1 MQFIFADDSRQLHPS
16 RRDMRP
22 FVAIGGV
29 HVAANVVRPLSA
41 ALDRLCVERG
51 FPLGEEFKWSPR
63 RNTWMHSNLHD
74 DDRRDFFSTV
84 MTTAAAHAVKVTV
97 VVLDAFSRHAYRQSA
112 GPEHDATT
120 LFLER
125 ADNAFRS
132 ASVCG
137 VVVIDRPGGGRPAE
151 DRFLSDCMATITT
164 GTDYVDMENVAA
176 VLTATS
182 HQARVLQLADV
193 VTGCVGARVAGEH
206 TFSPPIFEM
215 VKPLFRR
222 DAGRTGGV
230 GLKIHPDLR
239 YLNLYHWLVGD
250 DVFLKG
256 WGAYPLP
263 REGKLYFADAGEA
276 APAPVSPL

>member
-1 MQFIFADDSRQLHPS
+1 
-16 RRDMRP
+16 
-22 FVAIGGV
+22 
-29 HVAANVVRPLSA
+29 
-41 ALDRLCVERG
+41 
-51 FPLGEEFKWSPR
+51 
-63 RNTWMHSNLHD
+63 
-74 DDRRDFFSTV
+74 
-84 MTTAAAHAVKVTV
+84 
-97 VVLDAFSRHAYRQSA
+97 
-112 GPEHDATT
+112 
-120 LFLER
+120 
-125 ADNAFRS
+125 
-132 ASVCG
+132 
-137 VVVIDRPGGGRPAE
+137 
-151 DRFLSDCMATITT
+151 
-164 GTDYVDMENVAA
+164 
-176 VLTATS
+176 
-182 HQARVLQLADV
+182 

>member
-63 RNTWMHSNLHD
+63 QREFLGGARGARFSPGGRLQRGPPPRNPWIPPNPPAMA
-74 DDRRDFFSTV
+74 RRDFFSTV

-151 DRFLSDCMATITT
+151 DRFLSDCMATSTT
-164 GTDYVDMENVAA
+164 GTAYV
-176 VLTATS
+176 
-182 HQARVLQLADV
+182 
-193 VTGCVGARVAGEH
+193 
-206 TFSPPIFEM
+206 
-215 VKPLFRR
+215 
-222 DAGRTGGV
+222 
-230 GLKIHPDLR
+230 
-239 YLNLYHWLVGD
+239 
-250 DVFLKG
+250 
-256 WGAYPLP
+256 
-263 REGKLYFADAGEA
+263 
-276 APAPVSPL
+276 